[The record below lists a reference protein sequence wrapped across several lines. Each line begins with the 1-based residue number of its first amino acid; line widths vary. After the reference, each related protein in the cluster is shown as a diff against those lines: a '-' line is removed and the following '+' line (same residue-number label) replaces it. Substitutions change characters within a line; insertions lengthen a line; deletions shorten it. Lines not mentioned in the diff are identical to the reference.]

1 VRRVAVVLLV
11 AGAVAG
17 VAAVADA
24 TLSPR
29 ALRTSILSAA
39 KAQHS
44 VHYVTK
50 QVVGNSLTTLVGD
63 VEAADGVQHVTLKF
77 GKKSGKLTIVVVDQT
92 AAYVQG
98 DATGLHEA
106 LGLTNAQ
113 ATTYAGQWIS
123 IPKGDK
129 LYGGVAEDVTLG
141 SAIQIITPRGRLK
154 AFKARD
160 HGVRVVGVRGTSGTG
175 KKKELRVLVA
185 RAHGKLP
192 LEEDEFAPGEEYIS
206 RTMFSKWGEAVQA
219 QAPASSTPI
228 STVRGG

>member
-11 AGAVAG
+11 AGAAAG
-17 VAAVADA
+17 VAAVAYG

-44 VHYVTK
+44 VHYATK
-50 QVVGNSLTTLVGD
+50 QVVGNSLTTLAGD
-63 VEAADGVQHVTLKF
+63 VEAAGGVQHVTLKF
-77 GKKSGKLTIVVVDQT
+77 GKQSGKLTIVVVDQT
-92 AAYVQG
+92 AYVQG

-106 LGLTNAQ
+106 LGLTKVQ
-113 ATTYAGQWIS
+113 ASTYAGQWIS

-141 SAIQIITPRGRLK
+141 SAIQVMTPRGRLK
-154 AFKARD
+154 AFRAKD
-160 HGVRVVGVRGTSGTG
+160 HGIRVVGVRGTSGTG
-175 KKKELRVLVA
+175 KKKLLRVLVA

-206 RTMFSKWGEAVQA
+206 RTVFSKWGEPVQA
-219 QAPASSTPI
+219 QAPSSSTPI